1 MYLFAVV
8 PSENIAVE
16 RILPFKTPLFAGY
29 TPCRHCK
36 PTAKHDVTVSIPIY
50 SRPREDETVQDLV
63 ALCRTAGY
71 AHTFDG
77 VRFCLETP
85 VGKWKININT
95 HPIQLRHIN
104 LVMTPHEQEY
114 HKQPRLFLS
123 LADVF
128 TYIERHDSVLQQRQ
142 VSVDS
147 F

>member
-1 MYLFAVV
+1 M
-8 PSENIAVE
+8 
-16 RILPFKTPLFAGY
+16 
-29 TPCRHCK
+29 
-36 PTAKHDVTVSIPIY
+36 SIPIY

-77 VRFCLETP
+77 VRFCLKML

-95 HPIQLRHIN
+95 HPIQLQHIN

>member
-1 MYLFAVV
+1 M
-8 PSENIAVE
+8 
-16 RILPFKTPLFAGY
+16 
-29 TPCRHCK
+29 
-36 PTAKHDVTVSIPIY
+36 TVSIPIY
-50 SRPREDETVQDLV
+50 SRPREDKTVQDLV

-95 HPIQLRHIN
+95 HPIQLQHIN

-114 HKQPRLFLS
+114 YKLPRLFLS

-128 TYIERHDSVLQQRQ
+128 TYIERHDSVLQQRRDL
-142 VSVDS
+142 VRCAK
-147 F
+147 